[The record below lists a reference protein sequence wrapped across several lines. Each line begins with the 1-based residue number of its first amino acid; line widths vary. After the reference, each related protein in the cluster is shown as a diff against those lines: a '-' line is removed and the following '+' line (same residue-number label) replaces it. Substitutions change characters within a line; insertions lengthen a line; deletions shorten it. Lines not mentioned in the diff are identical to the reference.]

1 MGLGYDVSEDKRD
14 FQREG
19 ISGEVQRH
27 SQEVL
32 SYPCLMLVKTEGTA
46 FQKYKLEAL
55 QMLFKSSKQMDLSE
69 DNTAVNTTIAIYIDV
84 DGKKMRLG
92 AISPTQVKAFLRLFQ
107 NNKVV
112 GMYDANKKLEGDM
125 LYVLST

>member
-27 SQEVL
+27 SQEAL
-32 SYPCLMLVKTEGTA
+32 SYPCLMLVKTEGTS

>member
-27 SQEVL
+27 SQEAL
-32 SYPCLMLVKTEGTA
+32 SYPCLMLVKTEGTS

-107 NNKVV
+107 SNKVV